1 MEILTVFAEN
11 MKKYRKQAKLT
22 QEKLAELCDTDHR
35 YIGQIETGRRCPS
48 LEYVERIASALNIA
62 PYRLFYDE
70 TDASGEEL
78 AVLHREQKEKIKAML
93 TENITQI
100 CSMIDEKY

>member
-22 QEKLAELCDTDHR
+22 QEKLAELCETDHR

-70 TDASGEEL
+70 TDTDGEGYIAL
-78 AVLHREQKEKIKAML
+78 LKEQKQKIKTML
-93 TENITQI
+93 IENVTQI
-100 CSMIDEKY
+100 CSMIDEQ